1 MAALR
6 EIFATFSTKV
16 DTAPLKKGEKAV
28 NSLSSSLK
36 KMGALAAGAFATG
49 ALINGFKEIAQ
60 TADNLAKQS
69 KTLGTSVEALEA
81 WQAAAGLAGV
91 EAAALNTGFRRLQL
105 ATKQAA
111 DGSALAERAFQQL
124 KIPLDELQDSTPE
137 EQLFMVGNAIASIEE
152 PAKRNAAA
160 IELLGRSGADLIRVF
175 DGGEEATAELLAS
188 LQASAPITTEQ
199 AKKFEEMND
208 QILLAERAF
217 LKFKAVLSTAI
228 IPTLLWAA
236 SKLEVLGGVLS
247 DIAENTYLFEAA
259 LAVLSAGLVTK
270 YVPAIAK
277 AIVMNRGLLI
287 SQLKVLA
294 PLALLVLVI
303 DDLVAAWIGGES
315 LIGDAIDSIFGE
327 GTTKKFVDF
336 LKYIVAGPGAAFDQL
351 LSDLK
356 FIGGHIVDA
365 VIGTFRGLFASL
377 REVGSDILDWSAEF
391 AAGLVEPILGA
402 INKIKGL
409 ISEGGDV
416 VSGFFANL
424 PGASLFGG
432 GPEVSSPVTNNTGGL
447 SSNTTINVSATGG
460 ASEIA
465 NTVSSAVGGRNQ
477 ELSAAYAGLVSRG

>member
-28 NSLSSSLK
+28 NELSASLK
-36 KMGALAAGAFATG
+36 KMGKLAAGAFAAG
-49 ALINGFKEIAQ
+49 ALINSFKEVAQ
-60 TADNLAKQS
+60 TADNLAKQA

-81 WQAAAGLAGV
+81 WQTAAALAGV
-91 EAAALNTGFRRLQL
+91 ETAALNTGLRKLQL
-105 ATKQAA
+105 ATKQAG
-111 DGSALAERAFQQL
+111 DGSALAVRSFQQL

-137 EQLFMVGNAIASIEE
+137 EQFMKVGNALASIEE

-175 DGGEEATAELLAS
+175 DGGEEATRKLLSELQLTS
-188 LQASAPITTEQ
+188 PITTKQ
-199 AKKFEEMND
+199 AHKLEELND
-208 QILLAERAF
+208 SVTRAQRSF
-217 LKFKAVLSTAI
+217 LGFKAIIATAI
-228 IPTLLWAA
+228 VPVLLWTA
-236 SKLEVLGGVLS
+236 SKLEVLGRVLG

-259 LAVLSAGLVTK
+259 LAVLSAGLVAK

-277 AIVMNRGLLI
+277 AIAMNRGLLI

-327 GTTKKFVDF
+327 GTTSEIVEF
-336 LKYIVAGPGAAFDQL
+336 LKYLTQGPKEAL
-351 LSDLK
+351 LQFLSNLQ
-356 FIGGHIVDA
+356 FIGGQIVDSI
-365 VIGTFRGLFASL
+365 VETFQSIFSYLQNI
-377 REVGSDILDWSAEF
+377 GSDILDWAGEF
-391 AAGLVEPILGA
+391 ATNLVEPILGA
-402 INKIKGL
+402 INQIKEL
-409 ISEGGDV
+409 ISDGGNII
-416 VSGFFANL
+416 SGFFANL

-432 GPEVSSPVTNNTGGL
+432 SPEVSSPVTNNTGGL